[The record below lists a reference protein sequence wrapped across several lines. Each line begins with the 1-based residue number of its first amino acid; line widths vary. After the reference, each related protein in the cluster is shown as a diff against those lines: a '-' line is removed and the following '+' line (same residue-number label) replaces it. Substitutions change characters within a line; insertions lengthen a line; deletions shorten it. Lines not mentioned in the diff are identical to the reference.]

1 MKTVRLFHWN
11 ATEAK
16 KRLKKLRASGY
27 DVVYETMSP
36 AVLRAVKKKPPAAI
50 LIDLGRLPSQGRDIG
65 IYVRHYKVTRNV
77 PIVFVGGKPGKIIE
91 VKRHLPDAVYT
102 DWADIK
108 EALREAI
115 ACPPRKPLATK
126 STLAGYSC
134 APLVKKLGIK
144 PNSVI
149 TLVNAPRNFGKTLK
163 DMPEGVI
170 LQKRLSKKNNL
181 IIWFVKSQKIL
192 KSSIRRMITLVG
204 KGGLW
209 IVWPKKS
216 SGMASDLTQR
226 SVREVGLAAGLVDY
240 KICAIDQTWSGLKFA
255 HRKGK

>member
-1 MKTVRLFHWN
+1 M
-11 ATEAK
+11 
-16 KRLKKLRASGY
+16 
-27 DVVYETMSP
+27 
-36 AVLRAVKKKPPAAI
+36 
-50 LIDLGRLPSQGRDIG
+50 
-65 IYVRHYKVTRNV
+65 
-77 PIVFVGGKPGKIIE
+77 
-91 VKRHLPDAVYT
+91 
-102 DWADIK
+102 
-108 EALREAI
+108 
-115 ACPPRKPLATK
+115 
-126 STLAGYSC
+126 AGYSC

>member
-16 KRLKKLRASGY
+16 KRLNKLRASGY
-27 DVVYETMSP
+27 HVMCEPMSP
-36 AVLRAVKKKPPAAI
+36 EVLRALKKNPPAAI

-65 IYVRHYKVTRNV
+65 IYVRHYKATRNV
-77 PIVFVGGKPGKIIE
+77 PIVFVGGKPEKIIE
-91 VKRHLPDAVYT
+91 VKRHLPDAVYA
-102 DWADIK
+102 DWTDIK
-108 EALREAI
+108 EALQGAI
-115 ACPPRKPLATK
+115 AFPPRKPLVTK
-126 STLAGYSC
+126 STLAGYSG
-134 APLVKKLGIK
+134 APLVKKLGIR

-149 TLVNAPRNFGKTLK
+149 ILVNAPRNFGKVLK
-163 DMPEGVI
+163 DVPNGVV

-181 IIWFVKSQKIL
+181 IIWFVKSQKSL
-192 KSSIRRMITLVG
+192 KGSIKRMTTLVG

-216 SGMASDLTQR
+216 SGISSDLTQR
-226 SVREVGLAAGLVDY
+226 SVRGIGLAAGLVDY

-255 HRKGK
+255 HRNGK